1 MAGKATSVYLSI
13 VRLEGHKTIIHK
25 MFFNATEMNKWLK
38 EHGDEYPKPE
48 YYIVKESY

>member
-13 VRLEGHKTIIHK
+13 VQLEDHKIVLNK
-25 MFFNATEMNKWLK
+25 MFLNATALNDWLK
-38 EHGDEYPKPE
+38 EHSDKYPKPE